1 MNTKLTLRLEENLIQ
16 SAKVYSAKTGQSISK
31 IVSNYFSLIDVMLS
45 EKPQA
50 VSKITSSLRGC
61 LKKESGVTEEVD
73 YKKYLESKYL

>member
-31 IVSNYFSLIDVMLS
+31 LVSNYFSLIDVMLS

-50 VSKITSSLRGC
+50 VSKITISLRGC
-61 LKKESGVTEEVD
+61 LKKESDITEEVD
-73 YKKYLESKYL
+73 YKKYLERKYL

>member
-1 MNTKLTLRLEENLIQ
+1 MNTKLTLRLEENLIH
-16 SAKVYSAKTGQSISK
+16 SAKLYSAKTGQSISK

-61 LKKESGVTEEVD
+61 LKHQSGVAEVAD
-73 YKKYLESKYL
+73 YKKYLEGKYL